1 MKCTGDSNGNKGLL
15 FVGLDIISAQVRH
28 EEGSRAAVRMRK
40 AGRIPGI
47 LFSLP
52 GDASILVSME
62 TKQVNTLVGAA
73 GSVSAFLCTSSCT
86 PACIP

>member
-1 MKCTGDSNGNKGLL
+1 MCA
-15 FVGLDIISAQVRH
+15 GLDIISAQVRH
-28 EEGSRAAVRMRK
+28 EEGSRAAARRRK

-73 GSVSAFLCTSSCT
+73 GSTPAFLYTYACTHACT
-86 PACIP
+86 PGACSHM